1 MSRFGDFYRKQWPRV
16 GAVTAMALG
25 GASVLAASAKK
36 PELNV
41 RALSVM
47 NSMAMSAHQYE
58 EYVDP
63 GYFPG
68 MANRTM
74 FKSDQPRNWPM
85 NTQGLMCANV
95 GFSALYVLPVLFPK
109 VRWLVLPAA
118 ALGIFQAFAHGV
130 LMPRM
135 AHARYSPG
143 LLTSSL
149 LHVPI
154 GIATI
159 RAVHAEGPITGGD
172 IAKSAGAL
180 AAFFLAGVFAPNYL
194 AADRNSPYVIPD
206 EQMGKYDV
214 EPAIDATPPETTE
227 AEAAE

>member
-1 MSRFGDFYRKQWPRV
+1 MSTFGDFYRKQWPRV

-25 GASVLAASAKK
+25 GASVLVASAKK

-47 NSMAMSAHQYE
+47 NSVAMSAHQYE

-95 GFSALYVLPVLFPK
+95 GFSALYVLPILFPK
-109 VRWLVLPAA
+109 VKWLALPAA
-118 ALGIFQAFAHGV
+118 ALGIFQAFGHGV

-135 AHARYSPG
+135 AHTTYSPG
-143 LLTSSL
+143 FLTSFL
-149 LHVPI
+149 LHVPV

-159 RAVHAEGPITGGD
+159 RAIHAKGPITGGD
-172 IAKSAGAL
+172 VAKSAGAL
-180 AAFFLAGVFAPNYL
+180 ATFLVAGVVAPNYL

-214 EPAIDATPPETTE
+214 EPAAEE
-227 AEAAE
+227 SGAEAAK